1 MSTIANFEIPQGS
14 TFSRNMTIV
23 DNDKVVL
30 NLTTYTINGQVRK
43 SYNSAEYISFDIV
56 KVNAPTGKISI
67 GLTDSVTD
75 NLTSN
80 KYVYDIEITSVNG
93 TKTRIL
99 EGIITTSPNV
109 TR

>member
-43 SYNSAEYISFDIV
+43 
-56 KVNAPTGKISI
+56 
-67 GLTDSVTD
+67 
-75 NLTSN
+75 
-80 KYVYDIEITSVNG
+80 
-93 TKTRIL
+93 
-99 EGIITTSPNV
+99 
-109 TR
+109 